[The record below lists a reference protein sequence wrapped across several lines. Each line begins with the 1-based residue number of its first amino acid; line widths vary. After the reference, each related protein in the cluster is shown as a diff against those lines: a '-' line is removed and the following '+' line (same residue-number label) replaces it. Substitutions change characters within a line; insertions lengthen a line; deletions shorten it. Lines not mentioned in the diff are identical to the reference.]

1 MPQNL
6 PPQTKQ
12 TTLIKVT
19 KKYAR
24 NKTNK
29 PIGLGHKKRTV
40 SSQGAPTLHQHIDG
54 PTICCPLFK
63 ISDTSFNHTDC
74 VKKDF
79 IGQFLPNAAAG
90 GNKRRK
96 SSFVQRSRKNKT
108 IGYR

>member
-40 SSQGAPTLHQHIDG
+40 SSQGAPTLH
-54 PTICCPLFK
+54 
-63 ISDTSFNHTDC
+63 
-74 VKKDF
+74 
-79 IGQFLPNAAAG
+79 
-90 GNKRRK
+90 
-96 SSFVQRSRKNKT
+96 
-108 IGYR
+108 